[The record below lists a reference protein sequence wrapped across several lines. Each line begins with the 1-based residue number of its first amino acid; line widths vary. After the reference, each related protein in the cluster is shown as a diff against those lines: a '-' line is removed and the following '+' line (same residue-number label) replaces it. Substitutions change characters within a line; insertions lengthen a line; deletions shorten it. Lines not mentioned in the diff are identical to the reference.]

1 MNMDFVRKKLI
12 NFADMKRIA
21 IILCLIASISSC
33 MADIL
38 PNDSISQDIEIATT
52 TYHEEVDTPAFDE
65 DVSPKYPSVSQTPY
79 RFKPTQLIVPGALL
93 AAGITG
99 VYTWDNFKNGVRD
112 KFSGY
117 KKGHT
122 FKADDYI
129 QYVPAVGYLGLGF
142 IPGIKTRND
151 FRGRIMA
158 GVTAY
163 AVMAVAVNAMKYSFK
178 HPRPGSGTRNSFPSG
193 HSATVFTGAELMRIE
208 YGNYIGIAGY
218 AVAVTVGA
226 LRIYNDR
233 HWITDVFGGAAI
245 GILSA
250 RIGYWLLPWEQ
261 KLFKLDKKN
270 DRNKSLA
277 LLPMIGET
285 NGMAFSMQF

>member
-1 MNMDFVRKKLI
+1 
-12 NFADMKRIA
+12 MK
-21 IILCLIASISSC
+21 IITLIACLLITFLSCWASS
-33 MADIL
+33 
-38 PNDSISQDIEIATT
+38 PNDSIKNDYEYSIINNNE
-52 TYHEEVDTPAFDE
+52 Y
-65 DVSPKYPSVSQTPY
+65 S
-79 RFKPTQLIVPGALL
+79 FKPTQLIVPGALL

-99 VYTWDNFKNGVRD
+99 VYTWDNFKNTVRD
-112 KFSGY
+112 NFSGY

-122 FKADDYI
+122 FKADDYL
-129 QYVPAVGYLGLGF
+129 QYTTAAGYLGLGF
-142 IPGIKTRND
+142 IPGIKSRSD
-151 FRGRIMA
+151 FKQRLMA

-163 AVMAVAVNAMKYSFK
+163 AVMTIAVNAMKYSFK

-193 HSATVFTGAELMRIE
+193 HSATVFAGAELMRIE

-250 RIGYWLLPWEQ
+250 RIAYWLLPLEQ
-261 KLFKLDKKN
+261 KLFKLNKPQSPNNTQDSNNPHDPTKSPDKT
-270 DRNKSLA
+270 LA
-277 LLPMIGET
+277 LLPMIGQT
-285 NGMAFSMQF
+285 NGLSLSLQF